1 MSNHEMTYGST
12 AGGPLAF
19 LEGLYRRGAGIVRG
33 WLSEQHQ
40 VTRRVMVGALL
51 TVALLAFELF
61 NFDTT
66 EYALEDLL
74 GPVSFAGV
82 RWATILAIAFCSID
96 FAGLARLITPDPAKS
111 AASGSRFLRPTWLL
125 LAAWLLGGGMNAI
138 MTWWSVSLALMGHQ
152 LGNEVL
158 TREQLLRIVPVFVAV
173 LVWVT
178 RILIISSFTITAEG
192 AVARANQR
200 PEPTSTRATRRPPV
214 AGRRSQPAP
223 QPRPVP
229 ASASGGTANG
239 KANPLYVGDEEP
251 EPTTPTLRPQMPRPP
266 RGTRP
271 SPAPVRMRGGPGEG
285 RRRMS

>member
-12 AGGPLAF
+12 APGPIAF
-19 LEGLYRRGAGIVRG
+19 LEGLYQRAAAIVRE

-96 FAGLARLITPDPAKS
+96 FAGLARLITPDPTKNS
-111 AASGSRFLRPTWLL
+111 ATGGRFLKPTWLL

-192 AVARANQR
+192 AGLQVNQR
-200 PEPTSTRATRRPPV
+200 PAPARAQGVRKPPARTRRP
-214 AGRRSQPAP
+214 QPTP
-223 QPRPVP
+223 QPRPIP
-229 ASASGGTANG
+229 ASPSAGPTNG
-239 KANPLYVGDEEP
+239 KANPLFLGDEEA
-251 EPTTPTLRPQMPRPP
+251 EPARTPPRPQMPRPP
-266 RGTRP
+266 RGARP
-271 SPAPVRMRGGPGEG
+271 AAAPLGMRGRVDDGS
-285 RRRMS
+285 RRLA

>member
-1 MSNHEMTYGST
+1 MSNRETTYGS
-12 AGGPLAF
+12 AGARPLAF
-19 LEGLYRRGAGIVRG
+19 LEELYQRGASMVQH

-111 AASGSRFLRPTWLL
+111 AASGNRFLKPTWLL

-192 AVARANQR
+192 AVARVSQR
-200 PEPTSTRATRRPPV
+200 PEPASARATRKPPASSRRP
-214 AGRRSQPAP
+214 QPAP
-223 QPRPVP
+223 QPRPAP
-229 ASASGGTANG
+229 ASASGAPANG
-239 KANPLYVGDEEP
+239 KANPLYLGDEET
-251 EPTTPTLRPQMPRPP
+251 EPAAPPLRPQMPRPP

-271 SPAPVRMRGGPGEG
+271 AATPVRLRGPLGDNP
-285 RRRMS
+285 RRMS

>member
-12 AGGPLAF
+12 AGGPIAW
-19 LEGLYRRGAGIVRG
+19 LEGLYQRAAGMVRD
-33 WLSEQHQ
+33 WVSEQHQ

-111 AASGSRFLRPTWLL
+111 GISVGRFLKPTWLL

-158 TREQLLRIVPVFVAV
+158 TREQLLRVVPVFVAV

-192 AVARANQR
+192 AATQIIQRPAPARAR
-200 PEPTSTRATRRPPV
+200 TAGKPPARTRRPQ
-214 AGRRSQPAP
+214 ATP
-223 QPRPVP
+223 QRRPVP
-229 ASASGGTANG
+229 AGASTGPANG
-239 KANPLYVGDEEP
+239 KANPLFLGDEEP
-251 EPTTPTLRPQMPRPP
+251 GSPAATPRPQMPRPP
-266 RGTRP
+266 RGARP
-271 SPAPVRMRGGPGEG
+271 AAAPVRMRGGGDSGP
-285 RRRMS
+285 RRMS

>member
-12 AGGPLAF
+12 APGPIAF
-19 LEGLYRRGAGIVRG
+19 LEGLYQRAAAIVRE

-74 GPVSFAGV
+74 GSVSFAGV

-96 FAGLARLITPDPAKS
+96 FAGLARLITPDPAKNGVT
-111 AASGSRFLRPTWLL
+111 GSRFLKPTWLL

-192 AVARANQR
+192 AGSQVIQR
-200 PEPTSTRATRRPPV
+200 PNPARGRAVRKPPARTGRPQ
-214 AGRRSQPAP
+214 AAP
-223 QPRPVP
+223 QRRPVP
-229 ASASGGTANG
+229 ASASAGPANG
-239 KANPLYVGDEEP
+239 KANPLYLGDEEP
-251 EPTTPTLRPQMPRPP
+251 ESASTAPRPQMPRPP
-266 RGTRP
+266 RGARP
-271 SPAPVRMRGGPGEG
+271 AAAPVRMRGRMDDSP
-285 RRRMS
+285 RRLS

>member
-1 MSNHEMTYGST
+1 MSNQEMTYGST
-12 AGGPLAF
+12 AGGPMAF
-19 LEGLYRRGAGIVRG
+19 LEGLYQRGASMVRQ

-111 AASGSRFLRPTWLL
+111 AAAGPRFLKPTWLL

-158 TREQLLRIVPVFVAV
+158 TREQLLRVVPVFVAV

-192 AVARANQR
+192 TVAQVSRRTEPAKSRAVRKPPAR
-200 PEPTSTRATRRPPV
+200 TRRPHAV
-214 AGRRSQPAP
+214 P

-229 ASASGGTANG
+229 VKASGGPANG
-239 KANPLYVGDEEP
+239 KANPLFLGDEES
-251 EPTTPTLRPQMPRPP
+251 EPASPTSRPQMPRPP
-266 RGTRP
+266 RGARP
-271 SPAPVRMRGGPGEG
+271 APAPVRMRGAMADNP
-285 RRRMS
+285 RRMS